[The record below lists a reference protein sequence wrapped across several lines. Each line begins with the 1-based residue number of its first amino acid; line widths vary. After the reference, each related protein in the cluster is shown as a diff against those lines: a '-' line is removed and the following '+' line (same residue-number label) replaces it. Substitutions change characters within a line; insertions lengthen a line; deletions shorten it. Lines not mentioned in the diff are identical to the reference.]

1 MMRKGITP
9 IIAIIILLLITIAL
23 AGAAWTFLSG
33 FLGMQIEKSFFATP
47 GGTYC
52 TYDSTNDSYNIT
64 VTVANTGTST
74 IKASDFI
81 VAAIDD
87 SDVTIDP
94 TLEIKIREG
103 KVAIRS
109 NNNTAGET
117 WSGQGNHVVYIGTTA
132 SVQQIPVTC
141 P

>member
-33 FLGMQIEKSFFATP
+33 FLGTQIEKSFFVPT
-47 GGTYC
+47 GGAYC
-52 TYDSTNDSYNIT
+52 TYDSITDSYNIT

-81 VAAIDD
+81 VHAIDD
-87 SDVTIDP
+87 NDITIDI
-94 TLEIKIREG
+94 TLEIPIREG

-109 NNNTAGET
+109 NNISDS
-117 WSGQGNHVVYIGTTA
+117 WSGQGNRVVYLGTTA
-132 SVQQIPVTC
+132 TVQQIPVTC